1 MMFTNIFQ
9 DVYQAERRIMKA
21 IFRACGDTEEIDY
34 PSLTKEEIY
43 QEFIEWLLE
52 KADASIDIEAEDE
65 GGDV

>member
-1 MMFTNIFQ
+1 
-9 DVYQAERRIMKA
+9 MKA

-65 GGDV
+65 GGDVQTKIV